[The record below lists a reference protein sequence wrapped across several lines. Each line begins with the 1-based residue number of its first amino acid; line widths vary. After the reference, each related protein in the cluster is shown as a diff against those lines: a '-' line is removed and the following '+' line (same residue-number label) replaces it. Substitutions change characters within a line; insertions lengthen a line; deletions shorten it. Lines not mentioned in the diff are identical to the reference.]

1 MKKNKWFLLL
11 IFAILLIIITW
22 LVREGNNKNTF
33 FYIGRGD
40 KWMAICTYSVIDN
53 IYYRTIHFQ
62 YLLDEQIS
70 ADEIERLREE
80 IGEINFTLDGELT
93 RVESIRPL
101 ELEPYLSYT
110 MSSYLKEIKYWEE
123 RKIKVEIKW
132 KDNTDNF
139 EMMPFK

>member
-1 MKKNKWFLLL
+1 MKKNKWLLL
-11 IFAILLIIITW
+11 IVFAILLIIITW

-33 FYIGRGD
+33 FYIGYG
-40 KWMAICTYSVIDN
+40 KEWMATCTYSLVDN
-53 IYYRTIHFQ
+53 IYYRTISFQ

-101 ELEPYLSYT
+101 ELEPYLSNT
-110 MSSYLKEIKYWEE
+110 ISDYLKEVKYWEE

-139 EMMPFK
+139 EMVPLK